1 MRRDMQGRKICWESS
16 INSKTVEY
24 KMSVSRKV
32 IELFYDVV
40 SPYSWLGFE
49 VLCRYRH
56 VWNIDL
62 KLRPAFLGGIM
73 QGSGNKP
80 PGLVPNKFLYMG
92 KDLSRLA
99 VYFDV
104 PLAFP
109 ADPFEAMF
117 KKGSLS
123 AMRFVTAVAESGE
136 GKDADVEKVSRELWR
151 RIWSRDED
159 ITLPASLSE
168 AGLKAGLP
176 ASEVEEL
183 LKLAS
188 SQEIKDKLKRTTQEA
203 LDHGAFGFPLAI
215 CHVNGQ
221 KEMFFGSDRFE
232 LMAHCIGEKWEGP
245 QPTKPNLRQ
254 TERMSSLSEADYR
267 CQPGDTIC
275 EIRVYEQEVI
285 VVPVLFLM
293 AFLIMLVFLL
303 LLRFCPEKVDR
314 IRPQNAGS
322 VVRANDRRSRRNL
335 QGIDAPLGLNPL
347 EHESIALDVPINYST
362 FPTSHHTPVNVMV
375 PPPELPRQRLP
386 ENFNLVSPLPLT
398 FSMKASD
405 SVSLYRARME
415 HRDVVLRVLKDS
427 ASAEVLGVVSLRAP
441 LITVVEELENRD
453 LLGFLWRCRQDH
465 VGSEA
470 PCDLTEKRIF
480 TMSKQV
486 ASALEYLHKRNILHG
501 NIGARSVLVSQEL
514 TAKLWGFGNAYAR
527 TSQTE
532 VTAVTEEPGHKKWL
546 APEVLARRGA
556 TQGSDVWSF
565 GILLFEMI
573 TLGDAPF
580 SEVSVNELL
589 QYLQRGKTLKRPANC
604 SNSLY
609 SIIKVCCQWKEGDRA
624 LLSEV
629 IRKLQ
634 SGEKSAN
641 DKSVIRVPEP
651 INIEKYL
658 LEAGFGE
665 KYNYTVF

>member
-1 MRRDMQGRKICWESS
+1 
-16 INSKTVEY
+16 
-24 KMSVSRKV
+24 MSGSRKV

-49 VLCRYRH
+49 VLCRYRY

-99 VYFDV
+99 EYFDV

-117 KKGSLS
+117 KK
-123 AMRFVTAVAESGE
+123 ESGE
-136 GKDADVEKVSRELWR
+136 GKDTDVEKVSRELWR

-176 ASEVEEL
+176 ASKVKEL

-188 SQEIKDKLKRTTQEA
+188 SQEIKDKLKSTTQEA

-232 LMAHCIGEKWEGP
+232 LMAHCI
-245 QPTKPNLRQ
+245 
-254 TERMSSLSEADYR
+254 
-267 CQPGDTIC
+267 

-293 AFLIMLVFLL
+293 AFLVMLVFLL

-322 VVRANDRRSRRNL
+322 AVRATDRRSRRNL

-398 FSMKASD
+398 FSMKVSD

-427 ASAEVLGVVSLRAP
+427 ASAGERQSFLGFASFLSQLGAHPFLPEVLGVVSLHAP

-486 ASALEYLHKRNILHG
+486 ASALEYLHKRDILHG
-501 NIGARSVLVSQEL
+501 NIGARSVLVSREL

-580 SEVSVNELL
+580 TEVSVNELL

-658 LEAGFGE
+658 HEAGFGE